1 MDENVHA
8 GHRARLRERFLREGL
23 DGFSEHEVLELLLT
37 YAIPQRDVNP
47 LAHALIARFGSLAG
61 VLEADAAELRQVSG
75 IGENAA
81 VLLSL
86 MPALLGRYQKSAM
99 GERPILSNFAQA
111 QTFCGA
117 LFFGAHDERF
127 YIVCLD
133 KSARVIHT
141 EMLHR
146 GTIDEV
152 AVYPRPVVEIALRY
166 HAHAVLLAH
175 NHPGGIGEPSQE
187 DYQATRAL
195 VAALRPVGI
204 GVVDHLIFSGAKA
217 HSMTMHSE
225 CGDEQPEEFSYFMR
239 SRQVPGR
246 RGALREGP
254 QDGLVSLSEREL

>member
-37 YAIPQRDVNP
+37 YAIPYKDVNP

-152 AVYPRPVVEIALRY
+152 AVYPRPVVEIALRH

-175 NHPGGIGEPSQE
+175 NHPGGIG
-187 DYQATRAL
+187 
-195 VAALRPVGI
+195 
-204 GVVDHLIFSGAKA
+204 
-217 HSMTMHSE
+217 
-225 CGDEQPEEFSYFMR
+225 
-239 SRQVPGR
+239 
-246 RGALREGP
+246 
-254 QDGLVSLSEREL
+254 

>member
-1 MDENVHA
+1 
-8 GHRARLRERFLREGL
+8 
-23 DGFSEHEVLELLLT
+23 
-37 YAIPQRDVNP
+37 
-47 LAHALIARFGSLAG
+47 
-61 VLEADAAELRQVSG
+61 
-75 IGENAA
+75 
-81 VLLSL
+81 
-86 MPALLGRYQKSAM
+86 GRYQKSAM

-133 KSARVIHT
+133 KSERVIHT

-152 AVYPRPVVEIALRY
+152 AVYPRPVVEIALRH